1 MKKLIQTVL
10 ILIPVALAATGC
22 DFFRKLAGRP
32 TSDQIAAM
40 AEAIRLEESARIADS
55 LRKALAEP
63 QEDSA
68 ATTPA
73 PATPAAQAA
82 STPTA
87 SSPVTATTTPAAAA
101 PATAPSAPATA
112 PSAPAAAASA
122 PATAAPAPAGDLKR
136 FYVVMASF
144 GNSANANKYASIL
157 EAKGYPATIL
167 KRGSYQVVAVCGTD
181 DEAAIKQSF
190 DEIRRQDFCP
200 QGVWIIDRN
209 GK

>member
-40 AEAIRLEESARIADS
+40 AEAIRLEESVRIADS

-68 ATTPA
+68 ATAPA

-87 SSPVTATTTPAAAA
+87 SSPVTAATTPAA
-101 PATAPSAPATA
+101 
-112 PSAPAAAASA
+112 
-122 PATAAPAPAGDLKR
+122 AAPAPAGDLKR

>member
-1 MKKLIQTVL
+1 MKKLIKTVL

-73 PATPAAQAA
+73 PAAQAA

-87 SSPVTATTTPAAAA
+87 SSPVTAATTPAA
-101 PATAPSAPATA
+101 
-112 PSAPAAAASA
+112 
-122 PATAAPAPAGDLKR
+122 AAPAPAGDLKR

>member
-68 ATTPA
+68 AIAPA
-73 PATPAAQAA
+73 PSTPAAQAA

-87 SSPVTATTTPAAAA
+87 SSPVTATTTPAA
-101 PATAPSAPATA
+101 
-112 PSAPAAAASA
+112 
-122 PATAAPAPAGDLKR
+122 AAPAPAGDLKR

>member
-73 PATPAAQAA
+73 PATPAAEAA

-87 SSPVTATTTPAAAA
+87 SSPVTAATTPA
-101 PATAPSAPATA
+101 
-112 PSAPAAAASA
+112 
-122 PATAAPAPAGDLKR
+122 AAPAPAGDLKR

>member
-68 ATTPA
+68 AIAPA

-87 SSPVTATTTPAAAA
+87 SSPVTAATTPAA
-101 PATAPSAPATA
+101 S
-112 PSAPAAAASA
+112 
-122 PATAAPAPAGDLKR
+122 APAPAGDLKR

>member
-73 PATPAAQAA
+73 QATPAAQAA

-101 PATAPSAPATA
+101 PATAP
-112 PSAPAAAASA
+112 SA

>member
-22 DFFRKLAGRP
+22 DFFRELAGRP

-101 PATAPSAPATA
+101 PATAP
-112 PSAPAAAASA
+112 SA

>member
-87 SSPVTATTTPAAAA
+87 SSPVTAATTPAAAA
-101 PATAPSAPATA
+101 PATAPS
-112 PSAPAAAASA
+112 
-122 PATAAPAPAGDLKR
+122 APAGDLKR

>member
-87 SSPVTATTTPAAAA
+87 SSPVTATTTP
-101 PATAPSAPATA
+101 SA
-112 PSAPAAAASA
+112 
-122 PATAAPAPAGDLKR
+122 AAPAPAGDLKR

>member
-55 LRKALAEP
+55 LRKTLAAP

-87 SSPVTATTTPAAAA
+87 SSPVTAATTPAA
-101 PATAPSAPATA
+101 
-112 PSAPAAAASA
+112 
-122 PATAAPAPAGDLKR
+122 AAPAPAGDLKR

>member
-68 ATTPA
+68 AIAPA
-73 PATPAAQAA
+73 PATPATQAA

-87 SSPVTATTTPAAAA
+87 SSPVTATTTPAA
-101 PATAPSAPATA
+101 
-112 PSAPAAAASA
+112 
-122 PATAAPAPAGDLKR
+122 AAPAPAGDLKR

>member
-68 ATTPA
+68 AIAPA

-87 SSPVTATTTPAAAA
+87 SSPVTAATTPAA
-101 PATAPSAPATA
+101 
-112 PSAPAAAASA
+112 
-122 PATAAPAPAGDLKR
+122 AAPAPAGDLKR

>member
-63 QEDSA
+63 LEDSA
-68 ATTPA
+68 AIAPA

-87 SSPVTATTTPAAAA
+87 SSPVTATT
-101 PATAPSAPATA
+101 
-112 PSAPAAAASA
+112 APAA
-122 PATAAPAPAGDLKR
+122 AAPAPAGDLKR

>member
-68 ATTPA
+68 AIAPA
-73 PATPAAQAA
+73 PATQAA

-87 SSPVTATTTPAAAA
+87 SSPVTAATTPAA
-101 PATAPSAPATA
+101 
-112 PSAPAAAASA
+112 
-122 PATAAPAPAGDLKR
+122 AAPAPAGDLKR

-190 DEIRRQDFCP
+190 DEIRRQDFCFLV
-200 QGVWIIDRN
+200 VWIIDRN

>member
-87 SSPVTATTTPAAAA
+87 SSPVTA
-101 PATAPSAPATA
+101 ATAP
-112 PSAPAAAASA
+112 AA
-122 PATAAPAPAGDLKR
+122 AAPAPAGDLKR

>member
-55 LRKALAEP
+55 LRKALSEP

-73 PATPAAQAA
+73 QATPAAQAA

-87 SSPVTATTTPAAAA
+87 SSPVTAATTP
-101 PATAPSAPATA
+101 TA
-112 PSAPAAAASA
+112 
-122 PATAAPAPAGDLKR
+122 AAPAPAGDLKR

>member
-73 PATPAAQAA
+73 PAEQTSAAQAA

-87 SSPVTATTTPAAAA
+87 SSPVTAATTPAA
-101 PATAPSAPATA
+101 
-112 PSAPAAAASA
+112 
-122 PATAAPAPAGDLKR
+122 AAPAPAGDLKR

-167 KRGSYQVVAVCGTD
+167 RRGSYQVVAVCGTD

>member
-40 AEAIRLEESARIADS
+40 AEAIRLEESARITDS

-87 SSPVTATTTPAAAA
+87 SSPVTAATTPAAA
-101 PATAPSAPATA
+101 PAH
-112 PSAPAAAASA
+112 
-122 PATAAPAPAGDLKR
+122 AGDLKR

-200 QGVWIIDRN
+200 HGVWIIDRN

>member
-73 PATPAAQAA
+73 QATPAAQAA

-87 SSPVTATTTPAAAA
+87 SSPVTATTTPA
-101 PATAPSAPATA
+101 TA
-112 PSAPAAAASA
+112 PSAPAAAA
-122 PATAAPAPAGDLKR
+122 PAQAGDLKR

>member
-87 SSPVTATTTPAAAA
+87 SSPVTAATTPAAAA
-101 PATAPSAPATA
+101 S
-112 PSAPAAAASA
+112 
-122 PATAAPAPAGDLKR
+122 APAGDLKR

>member
-73 PATPAAQAA
+73 QATPAAQAA

-87 SSPVTATTTPAAAA
+87 SSPVTATTTPSAA
-101 PATAPSAPATA
+101 
-112 PSAPAAAASA
+112 APAAAASA

>member
-10 ILIPVALAATGC
+10 ILLPVALAATGC

-55 LRKALAEP
+55 LRRALADTTPVQESAEP
-63 QEDSA
+63 QVVPAASETAPA

-73 PATPAAQAA
+73 PAATTPATAAQ
-82 STPTA
+82 
-87 SSPVTATTTPAAAA
+87 AAAA
-101 PATAPSAPATA
+101 PASASAAPA
-112 PSAPAAAASA
+112 SATTPAASPAAAS
-122 PATAAPAPAGDLKR
+122 PAPAGDLKR

-144 GNSANANKYASIL
+144 GKAANANKYASTL
-157 EAKGYPATIL
+157 EAKGYPATII
-167 KRGSYQVVAVCGTD
+167 KRGAYQVVAVCGTD
-181 DEAAIKQSF
+181 DEAEINRSF

>member
-73 PATPAAQAA
+73 TATPAAQAA

-87 SSPVTATTTPAAAA
+87 SSPVTAATTPAA
-101 PATAPSAPATA
+101 
-112 PSAPAAAASA
+112 
-122 PATAAPAPAGDLKR
+122 AAPAPAGDLKR

>member
-68 ATTPA
+68 AIAPA

-87 SSPVTATTTPAAAA
+87 SSPVTAATTPATAA
-101 PATAPSAPATA
+101 PATAP
-112 PSAPAAAASA
+112 SA

>member
-73 PATPAAQAA
+73 PATQAA

-87 SSPVTATTTPAAAA
+87 SSPVTATTTPAA
-101 PATAPSAPATA
+101 
-112 PSAPAAAASA
+112 
-122 PATAAPAPAGDLKR
+122 AAPAPAGDLKR

>member
-73 PATPAAQAA
+73 PATPAAEAA

-87 SSPVTATTTPAAAA
+87 SSPVTAATTPA
-101 PATAPSAPATA
+101 
-112 PSAPAAAASA
+112 
-122 PATAAPAPAGDLKR
+122 AAPAPAGDLKR

-190 DEIRRQDFCP
+190 DEIRRLDFCP

>member
-68 ATTPA
+68 AIAPA
-73 PATPAAQAA
+73 PATPATQAA

-87 SSPVTATTTPAAAA
+87 SSPVTAATTPAA
-101 PATAPSAPATA
+101 
-112 PSAPAAAASA
+112 
-122 PATAAPAPAGDLKR
+122 AAPAPAGDLKR

>member
-1 MKKLIQTVL
+1 T
-10 ILIPVALAATGC
+10 P
-22 DFFRKLAGRP
+22 
-32 TSDQIAAM
+32 
-40 AEAIRLEESARIADS
+40 
-55 LRKALAEP
+55 
-63 QEDSA
+63 SA
-68 ATTPA
+68 A
-73 PATPAAQAA
+73 
-82 STPTA
+82 
-87 SSPVTATTTPAAAA
+87 V
-101 PATAPSAPATA
+101 
-112 PSAPAAAASA
+112 
-122 PATAAPAPAGDLKR
+122 PAPAGDLKR

>member
-40 AEAIRLEESARIADS
+40 AEAIRL
-55 LRKALAEP
+55 
-63 QEDSA
+63 
-68 ATTPA
+68 
-73 PATPAAQAA
+73 
-82 STPTA
+82 A
-87 SSPVTATTTPAAAA
+87 SSPVTATTTPSAA
-101 PATAPSAPATA
+101 
-112 PSAPAAAASA
+112 APAAAASA

>member
-68 ATTPA
+68 AIAPA
-73 PATPAAQAA
+73 PATQAA

-87 SSPVTATTTPAAAA
+87 SSPVTAATTPAAAA
-101 PATAPSAPATA
+101 S
-112 PSAPAAAASA
+112 
-122 PATAAPAPAGDLKR
+122 APAGDLKR

>member
-87 SSPVTATTTPAAAA
+87 SSPVTAATTPA
-101 PATAPSAPATA
+101 
-112 PSAPAAAASA
+112 
-122 PATAAPAPAGDLKR
+122 AAPAPAGDLKR

>member
-87 SSPVTATTTPAAAA
+87 SSPVTATTTPSAA
-101 PATAPSAPATA
+101 
-112 PSAPAAAASA
+112 APAAAASA

>member
-73 PATPAAQAA
+73 TATPAAQAA

-87 SSPVTATTTPAAAA
+87 SSPVTATT
-101 PATAPSAPATA
+101 
-112 PSAPAAAASA
+112 APAA
-122 PATAAPAPAGDLKR
+122 AAPAPAGDLKR

>member
-68 ATTPA
+68 AIAPA
-73 PATPAAQAA
+73 PATQAA

-87 SSPVTATTTPAAAA
+87 SSPVTATT
-101 PATAPSAPATA
+101 
-112 PSAPAAAASA
+112 APAA
-122 PATAAPAPAGDLKR
+122 AAPAPAGDLKR

>member
-22 DFFRKLAGRP
+22 DFFRELAGRP

-73 PATPAAQAA
+73 QATPAAQAA

-87 SSPVTATTTPAAAA
+87 SSPVTAATTPAA
-101 PATAPSAPATA
+101 
-112 PSAPAAAASA
+112 
-122 PATAAPAPAGDLKR
+122 AAPAPAGDLKR

>member
-68 ATTPA
+68 AI
-73 PATPAAQAA
+73 
-82 STPTA
+82 
-87 SSPVTATTTPAAAA
+87 
-101 PATAPSAPATA
+101 
-112 PSAPAAAASA
+112 APAA
-122 PATAAPAPAGDLKR
+122 AAPAPAGDLKR

>member
-73 PATPAAQAA
+73 QATPAAQAA

-101 PATAPSAPATA
+101 PA
-112 PSAPAAAASA
+112 AAASA
-122 PATAAPAPAGDLKR
+122 PAAAAPAPAGDLKR

>member
-68 ATTPA
+68 AIAPA

-87 SSPVTATTTPAAAA
+87 SSPVTAATTPAAAA
-101 PATAPSAPATA
+101 PATAP
-112 PSAPAAAASA
+112 SA